1 MHEQSLM
8 KDLMEKIKTVSEN
21 EQNQPVAAVTV
32 RLGALSHISAD
43 HFREHFVEA
52 SRGTI
57 AEKAQLKVVVL
68 EDINDP
74 LAQEIILES
83 IEIAE

>member
-8 KDLMEKIKTVSEN
+8 KDLMEKITSVSAN
-21 EQNQPVAAVTV
+21 EQNKPVDAVTV

-43 HFREHFVEA
+43 HFREHFAEA

-57 AEKAQLKVVVL
+57 AENANLKIIVL
-68 EDINDP
+68 DDINDP

>member
-1 MHEQSLM
+1 M

-21 EQNQPVAAVTV
+21 EQDQPVAAVTV

-57 AEKAQLKVVVL
+57 AENAQLKVVVL